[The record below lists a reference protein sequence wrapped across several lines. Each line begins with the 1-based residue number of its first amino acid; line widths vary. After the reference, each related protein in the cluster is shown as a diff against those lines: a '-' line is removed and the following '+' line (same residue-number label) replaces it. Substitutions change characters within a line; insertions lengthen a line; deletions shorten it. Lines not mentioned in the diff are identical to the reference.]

1 MDKIHEEIKK
11 FSELKILVR
20 VLKTIG
26 IIIVVMLIFEGGIVV
41 GFHKASFGENWGEN
55 YSENFGFG
63 TLESD
68 TTGTGML
75 GYSPNGDGAIG
86 KILKV
91 ELPGI
96 IVQDRDNTEKAL
108 LVNASTKIQKGRNT
122 ILASDLQADDFIVV
136 IGSPDAKG
144 VIDAKFI
151 RVIPSPN
158 LLK

>member
-63 TLESD
+63 AQEGNM
-68 TTGTGML
+68 TGTGML

-86 KILKV
+86 KILKIA
-91 ELPGI
+91 LPGI

-108 LVNASTKIQKGRNT
+108 LVNINTKVQKGRNT
-122 ILASDLQADDFIVV
+122 VLITDLQVDDYVVV

-151 RVIPSPN
+151 RIIPNPE
-158 LLK
+158 LLQ